1 VHPRLAR
8 LIIAV
13 SAGLLIGYAGVWAS
27 VSPQSIGRS
36 DFTSTYVG
44 ATLFREGFGA
54 RIYDPALQTQ
64 VHSRV
69 IAPDR
74 TGNLPFV
81 DAPLAAVIAAPVTL
95 LPLDAAYRVWGIF
108 QLLTLI
114 AAVIVAVRS
123 ARWPKEN
130 WTIWKVATA
139 LAAIAALGTI
149 SLLMEAQWTGV
160 NALGLALAY
169 RDWRRGKTGRGAVW
183 LIIFAGV
190 AKPHLALGLVAF
202 ALGWRERRVV
212 QGAVVGAIT
221 VAALSVAA
229 VGFAGV
235 ASFASLVGQSS
246 TQFSPNSF
254 VGLYGLFGTV
264 LGAGAPAQLLWLAG
278 AVAGCVLAWLAGAAV
293 RRDRTRLEIGLTVAA
308 LVSILAAPHVY
319 THDMVLLAPMFV
331 WAMADAR
338 VRDQASPRRT
348 RRTTVTVIAC
358 WLALSGAELLS
369 QAGGSLA
376 SLLGGPI
383 AAGAVVPEV
392 LIALAVV
399 AVIVTLRGS
408 RGSALSARGG
418 GDERLASLPSPV

>member
-8 LIIAV
+8 LVIAV
-13 SAGLLIGYAGVWAS
+13 SAGLLIGYSGVWAS

-44 ATLFREGFGA
+44 ATLFREGLGA
-54 RIYDPALQTQ
+54 GIYDPTLQTQ
-64 VHSRV
+64 VHSRA

-123 ARWPKEN
+123 ARWPREN

-183 LIIFAGV
+183 LILFAGV

-221 VAALSVAA
+221 VSALSVAA

-254 VGLYGLFGTV
+254 VGLCGLFGTV
-264 LGAGAPAQLLWLAG
+264 LGAGVPAQLLWLAG

-293 RRDRTRLEIGLTVAA
+293 RRDRSRLEIGLTVAA

-338 VRDQASPRRT
+338 VRDQASPIRT

-376 SLLGGPI
+376 SVLGGPI
-383 AAGAVVPEV
+383 SAGAVVPEV
-392 LIALAVV
+392 LIALAAV
-399 AVIVTLRGS
+399 AVAVTLRGS
-408 RGSALSARGG
+408 DSTEQAMPAAVAAAAR
-418 GDERLASLPSPV
+418 